1 MTPQH
6 QSVCT
11 MPEVSAGM
19 DYWAEPREK
28 AYWPVPIC
36 IQKVAK
42 MPIMGPLF
50 VLGMNS
56 VKYENTTGMA
66 APTLRK

>member
-1 MTPQH
+1 MLPRCPPSPNLGITSHAIPD
-6 QSVCT
+6 VT
-11 MPEVSAGM
+11 MFPN
-19 DYWAEPREK
+19 
-28 AYWPVPIC
+28 

-66 APTLRK
+66 APTL